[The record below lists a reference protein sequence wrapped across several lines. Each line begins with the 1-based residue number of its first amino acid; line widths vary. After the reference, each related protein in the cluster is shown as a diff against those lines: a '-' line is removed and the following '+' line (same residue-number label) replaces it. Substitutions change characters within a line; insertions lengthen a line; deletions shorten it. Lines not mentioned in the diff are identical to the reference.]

1 MNSVNLVHT
10 VYAESTMNEIRI
22 LALIHGSVL
31 QYISTV
37 KLPMNDEK
45 RVSTDTVINK
55 SIEEI

>member
-1 MNSVNLVHT
+1 MNSINLVHT

-22 LALIHGSVL
+22 LAHGSVL